1 MMALLNDKV
10 VLITGASA
18 GIGRAAAVAC
28 GNEGA
33 RLVVSARRQIEG
45 EETAELVRATG
56 APALFVQADVSR
68 DDDVRR
74 LVEAAVERFGGL
86 DCAFNNAGAEQDPE
100 PLTEQAEATYHRIMD
115 TNVKGV
121 WLSMKYEIPQML
133 KRGAGAIVNTSS
145 VAGIVGFAGAPIYAA
160 SKHAVVGLTRSVA
173 LEYAAHG
180 IRVNAINP
188 GAVETDM
195 YRRFTGDKPEM
206 QARMLALHPIGR
218 IARPEEIA
226 DAVVYLF
233 SGKASFVTGHTLVL
247 DGGFSAG

>member
-1 MMALLNDKV
+1 MALLNDKV

-28 GNEGA
+28 GKEGA
-33 RLVVSARRQIEG
+33 RLVVSARRRAEG

-56 APALFVQADVSR
+56 AQALFVEADVSR

-74 LVEAAVERFGGL
+74 LVETTVGQFGAL
-86 DCAFNNAGAEQDPE
+86 DGAFNNAGVEQDPE
-100 PLTEQAEATYHRIMD
+100 PLTEQSEATYHHIMD
-115 TNVKGV
+115 INVKGV
-121 WLSMKYEIPQML
+121 WLAMKYEVAQML
-133 KRGAGAIVNTSS
+133 KQGGGAIVNTSS
-145 VAGIVGFAGAPIYAA
+145 VAGIVGFPGAPIYDA

-173 LEYAAHG
+173 LEYAAQN

-195 YRRFTGDKPEM
+195 YRRFTADKAELR
-206 QARMLALHPIGR
+206 ARLLAMHPIGR
-218 IARPEEIA
+218 IGRPEEMA
-226 DAVVYLF
+226 DAVVYLL
-233 SGKASFVTGHTLVL
+233 SAKSSFVTGHTLVL